1 MSRLLHIID
10 RSRVESRE
18 DCPRMRYLNYDYD
31 GEGLEPEAQALPLL
45 SGIAIHAAHAR
56 LLAGA
61 PLEGVV
67 ESIISDYVAE
77 IKLRGLYGLDVTNDV
92 IREQSSL
99 LEGMLRVWATQRMPR
114 ILDEY
119 EVVSIEQTF
128 DWELV
133 PGQLAE
139 RLRMDA
145 ILRRRDDG
153 ILHILDYKGMKYTS
167 EMFEKQKEHDLQ
179 TCLYV
184 QALKERTGEFIG
196 GILYEGLVRGRFAKD
211 TARNSPFFGQKV
223 QQSPYTIAYKLDG
236 VTPGESVYQ
245 TEYTNKKGYH
255 KVRTFDEMP
264 MKRWVEEWLIP
275 EGKTN
280 ELFVAIPAI
289 APPPAELEEVKAQV
303 IFEETKYLD
312 DLQLLRSLEVD
323 ASRGDVIAA
332 GMADQVLR
340 RMAPKR
346 RGRCFKYGQDNEC
359 RFFDICFN
367 QGARPLEEGGY
378 RKRKPHHDT
387 DLKMVA

>member
-1 MSRLLHIID
+1 MSKVLYLID
-10 RSRVESRE
+10 RSRVEARE
-18 DCPRMRYLNYDYD
+18 DCPRMRFLGYDFD
-31 GEGLEPEAQALPLL
+31 GDGLEAEAQALPLL

-56 LLAGA
+56 LLAGQ

-67 ESIISDYVAE
+67 ESVISDYVSE

-92 IREQSSL
+92 IKEQSAL
-99 LEGMLRVWATQRMPR
+99 LEGMLRTWASQRLPL
-114 ILDEY
+114 ILSEY

-153 ILHILDYKGMKYTS
+153 ILHILDYKSMKYPS
-167 EMFEKQKEHDLQ
+167 EMFSQQKEHDLQ
-179 TCLYV
+179 TCLYI
-184 QALKERTGEFIG
+184 QALKERTGEYVG
-196 GILYEGLVRGRFAKD
+196 GMLYEGLVKGRFAKD
-211 TARNSPFFGQKV
+211 TARNSPWFGQKI

-236 VTPGESVYQ
+236 PTPEEAVYQ
-245 TEYTNKKGYH
+245 SDYTSKKGYR
-255 KVRTFDEMP
+255 KVKTFEEMP
-264 MKRWVEEWLIP
+264 MKRWVEDWLIP

-289 APPPAELEEVKAQV
+289 EPPPNELEEVKAQV
-303 IFEETKYLD
+303 IYEELKYHD
-312 DLQLLRSLEVD
+312 DLEMYRQLEAD
-323 ASRGDVIAA
+323 AKKGDPIAA
-332 GMADQVLR
+332 GMAEGVLR

-346 RGRCFKYGQDNEC
+346 RGRCFKYGQDNGC
-359 RFFDICFN
+359 VFRDICFN

-387 DLKMVA
+387 DLEMVA